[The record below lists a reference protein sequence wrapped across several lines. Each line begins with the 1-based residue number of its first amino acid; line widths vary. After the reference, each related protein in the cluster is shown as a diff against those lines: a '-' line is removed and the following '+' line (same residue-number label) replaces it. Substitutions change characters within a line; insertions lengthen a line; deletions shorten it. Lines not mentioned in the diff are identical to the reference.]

1 MSNIRKNSLSILN
14 YYKSFGVESHIQNTP
29 RIRFKNYNDQKNQ
42 KKTIHGKL
50 TELKKKIINVDCKLK
65 LNSKNFVFYDGI
77 LRSDIMII
85 GEAPGFEEDKVGK
98 PFVGA
103 AGKKLDEMIN
113 AIGLDRKNNVYIT
126 NIIPWRP
133 TNNRTPTENEINL
146 FLPYIEEHI
155 SIISPKILLL
165 FGNVASKSLL
175 NLNEGIT
182 KHRGKWFNYNNPF
195 LNKKIFATCI
205 FHPSYLLRS
214 PNKKKFAWEDL
225 KKVEEKITNLKITI

>member
-225 KKVEEKITNLKITI
+225 KKVKEKITNLKITI

>member
-103 AGKKLDEMIN
+103 AG
-113 AIGLDRKNNVYIT
+113 
-126 NIIPWRP
+126 
-133 TNNRTPTENEINL
+133 
-146 FLPYIEEHI
+146 
-155 SIISPKILLL
+155 
-165 FGNVASKSLL
+165 
-175 NLNEGIT
+175 
-182 KHRGKWFNYNNPF
+182 
-195 LNKKIFATCI
+195 
-205 FHPSYLLRS
+205 
-214 PNKKKFAWEDL
+214 
-225 KKVEEKITNLKITI
+225 

>member
-1 MSNIRKNSLSILN
+1 
-14 YYKSFGVESHIQNTP
+14 
-29 RIRFKNYNDQKNQ
+29 
-42 KKTIHGKL
+42 
-50 TELKKKIINVDCKLK
+50 
-65 LNSKNFVFYDGI
+65 
-77 LRSDIMII
+77 MII

-146 FLPYIEEHI
+146 FLPYVEEHI

-225 KKVEEKITNLKITI
+225 KKVKEKITNLKITI

>member
-1 MSNIRKNSLSILN
+1 
-14 YYKSFGVESHIQNTP
+14 
-29 RIRFKNYNDQKNQ
+29 
-42 KKTIHGKL
+42 
-50 TELKKKIINVDCKLK
+50 
-65 LNSKNFVFYDGI
+65 
-77 LRSDIMII
+77 
-85 GEAPGFEEDKVGK
+85 
-98 PFVGA
+98 
-103 AGKKLDEMIN
+103 MIN

-133 TNNRTPTENEINL
+133 ANNRTPTENEINL
-146 FLPYIEEHI
+146 FLPYVEEHI

-225 KKVEEKITNLKITI
+225 KKVKEKITNLNITI

>member
-29 RIRFKNYNDQKNQ
+29 RIRFKNYNHQKNQ

-85 GEAPGFEEDKVGK
+85 GEAPGFEEDKAGK

-146 FLPYIEEHI
+146 FLPYVEEHI

>member
-85 GEAPGFEEDKVGK
+85 GEAPGFEEDKAGK

>member
-146 FLPYIEEHI
+146 FLPYVEEHI

-225 KKVEEKITNLKITI
+225 KKVKEKITNLKITI

>member
-85 GEAPGFEEDKVGK
+85 GEAPGFEEDKAGK

-146 FLPYIEEHI
+146 FLPYVEEHI

-225 KKVEEKITNLKITI
+225 KKVKEKITNLKITI

>member
-146 FLPYIEEHI
+146 FLPYVEEHI

>member
-146 FLPYIEEHI
+146 FLPYVEEHI

-195 LNKKIFATCI
+195 FNKKIFATCI

-225 KKVEEKITNLKITI
+225 KKVKEKITNLKITI

>member
-77 LRSDIMII
+77 LKSDIMII
-85 GEAPGFEEDKVGK
+85 GEAPGFEEDKAGK

-133 TNNRTPTENEINL
+133 ANNRTPTENEINL
-146 FLPYIEEHI
+146 FLPYVEEHI

-225 KKVEEKITNLKITI
+225 KKVKEKITNLKITI

>member
-1 MSNIRKNSLSILN
+1 M
-14 YYKSFGVESHIQNTP
+14 ESHIQNTP

-225 KKVEEKITNLKITI
+225 KKVKEKITNLKITI

>member
-14 YYKSFGVESHIQNTP
+14 YYKSFGVASHNQKTP
-29 RIRFKNYNDQKNQ
+29 RIIFKNYNDQKKQ
-42 KKTIHGKL
+42 KKTIHDKL

-146 FLPYIEEHI
+146 FLPYVEEHI

-225 KKVEEKITNLKITI
+225 KKVKEKITNLKITI